1 MGHFIVATPNM
12 QIEHYPGDVL
22 GPDYHEVSIARNPLT
37 ISGPLTTLN
46 SGPGLGIEVDLD
58 VIERHRIAIR

>member
-22 GPDYHEVSIARNPLT
+22 GPDYHEVSIARNPLA

-58 VIERHRIAIR
+58 VIERHRIAIG